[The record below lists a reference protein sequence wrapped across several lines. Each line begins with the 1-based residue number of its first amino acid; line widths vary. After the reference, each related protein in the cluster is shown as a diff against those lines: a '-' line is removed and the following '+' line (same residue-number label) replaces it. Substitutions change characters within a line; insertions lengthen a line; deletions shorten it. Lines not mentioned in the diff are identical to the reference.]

1 MNILRRVEPFLP
13 PLVGGLLIVVVLIGL
28 IGTAIR
34 NPQPHDIPVGLV
46 GPAPA
51 VQQIS
56 SSFATAAP
64 GAFQFTTYASE
75 QDARAAIDA
84 RTVDGV
90 LVLGAGDPQLIVA
103 GAAGDGAVGV
113 ITAAFTNVFKAQG
126 KAPTVETVHP
136 FASGDAHGL
145 ILFFVVVATQI
156 STLASQAILLATAK
170 AVSLGLRLG
179 FTVVFGLLVGSTAM
193 GMATWI
199 AGGYGDGFWA
209 AAGLVALTS
218 MAIGSV
224 VGGLI
229 RLLAAPG
236 ISLAALLMVL
246 SLVSSGGPV
255 GVPAPAARAKESS
268 PPLAT
273 TSASPVLT
281 APPSEPSQPRPRSTR
296 PWCSTISSPR
306 TPSFAR
312 PSGFRSTRRSS
323 FQVWSRGGSTGSATG
338 SFVSSWTPGTLR
350 PEARCSV

>member
-13 PLVGGLLIVVVLIGL
+13 SLVGGLLIVVVLIGL
-28 IGTAIR
+28 IGTAIK

-75 QDARAAIDA
+75 QDARAALDA
-84 RTVDGV
+84 RTIDGA
-90 LVLGAGDPQLIVA
+90 LVLGAGNPQLIVA
-103 GAAGDGAVGV
+103 GAAGDGVVGV
-113 ITAAFTNVFKAQG
+113 ITAAFTNVFTAQG
-126 KAPTVETVHP
+126 KALTVDTVHP

-145 ILFFVVVATQI
+145 ILFFVVVATLI

-170 AVSLGLRLG
+170 PVGLRLRLG
-179 FTVVFGLLVGSTAM
+179 FILVFGLLVGLTAM
-193 GMATWI
+193 GMATLI

-236 ISLAALLMVL
+236 IGLAALLMLL

-255 GVPAPAARAKESS
+255 GSQLLPDFYRTLAPWATAGELYSALRGALFFDGAA
-268 PPLAT
+268 LAT
-273 TSASPVLT
+273 PIEVLT
-281 APPSEPSQPRPRSTR
+281 GWLVVGVVLIGVGELAATR
-296 PWCSTISSPR
+296 NR
-306 TPSFAR
+306 KAAVA
-312 PSGFRSTRRSS
+312 G
-323 FQVWSRGGSTGSATG
+323 
-338 SFVSSWTPGTLR
+338 
-350 PEARCSV
+350 

>member
-1 MNILRRVEPFLP
+1 MAKLTRFLP
-13 PLVGGLLIVVVLIGL
+13 PLIGGLLILVTLIGL
-28 IGTAIR
+28 IGTAIK

-75 QDARAAIDA
+75 QDARAA
-84 RTVDGV
+84 
-90 LVLGAGDPQLIVA
+90 L
-103 GAAGDGAVGV
+103 DGAVGV
-113 ITAAFTNVFKAQG
+113 ITAAFTNVFQAQG
-126 KAPTVETVHP
+126 KALAVETVHP

-145 ILFFVVVATQI
+145 ILFFVVVATLI
-156 STLASQAILLATAK
+156 STLASQAILLTTTK
-170 AVSLGLRLG
+170 AVGLGLRLG
-179 FTVVFGLLVGSTAM
+179 FTVVFGLLVGLTAM

-209 AAGLVALTS
+209 AVGLVALTS

-236 ISLAALLMVL
+236 IGLAALLMVL

-255 GVPAPAARAKESS
+255 GSQLLPDFYRALAPWATAGELYSALRGALFFDGAA
-268 PPLAT
+268 LAT
-273 TSASPVLT
+273 PIEVLT
-281 APPSEPSQPRPRSTR
+281 GWLVVGVVLIGIGELAANRNRKLVVAS
-296 PWCSTISSPR
+296 
-306 TPSFAR
+306 
-312 PSGFRSTRRSS
+312 
-323 FQVWSRGGSTGSATG
+323 
-338 SFVSSWTPGTLR
+338 
-350 PEARCSV
+350 